1 MESSLPIAR
10 DHSPEDDDQVIVLD
24 ILGGNIDAF
33 ELLLDR
39 YQDLVARIARK
50 HVPWEHVQEVA
61 HEIFIRI
68 YQSLGNYK
76 GNRPFKHWLS
86 KIAVRGCYDFWRDY
100 YKRREAP
107 VSSIGDEG
115 GGGAE
120 NIFSSLSQENDREL
134 LEARDLLRWAFGY
147 LSPASRTVLTLT
159 YLEGYSAT
167 EAAGLLGWSVPR
179 VKIQSYRARIKLR
192 KILAKTLL

>member
-1 MESSLPIAR
+1 MESSLTIAQ
-10 DHSPEDDDQVIVLD
+10 DPGPQDDDQAIVLD
-24 ILGGNIDAF
+24 ILGGNVDAF

-50 HVPWEHVQEVA
+50 HVPREHVQEVA
-61 HEIFIRI
+61 HEIFIRT

-100 YKRREAP
+100 YKRQETP
-107 VSSIGDEG
+107 VGSIDDEYWCRAG
-115 GGGAE
+115 H
-120 NIFSSLSQENDREL
+120 IWSSLSQENGKEL
-134 LEARDLLRWAFGY
+134 LEVRDLLHWALGH

-159 YLEGYSAT
+159 YLEGYSTT

-179 VKIQSYRARIKLR
+179 VKIQSYRARRKLR
-192 KILAKTLL
+192 KVLAKTLA